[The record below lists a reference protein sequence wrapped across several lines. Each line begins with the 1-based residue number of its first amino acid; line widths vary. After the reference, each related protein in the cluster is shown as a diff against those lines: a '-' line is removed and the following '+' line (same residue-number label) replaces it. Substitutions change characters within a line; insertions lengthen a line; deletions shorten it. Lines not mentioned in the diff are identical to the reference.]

1 MAHRMVFPFAAVV
14 GQADI
19 KLALLLNAIN
29 PRIGGVLIAGEKGA
43 AKSTMVRGLAH
54 LLKEMDIVE
63 LPLNATEDKVVGS
76 IDIEFALGKG
86 VKRFEP
92 GILFKAHNNILYIDE
107 VNLLSES
114 LVSVILDAAASGFCV
129 IEREG
134 ISHKHPAEFILVGTM
149 NPEEGALS
157 PQFLDRFGLYVSV
170 GGEKDVTARVEV
182 MRRRLAYEL
191 APDAFFRAYE
201 QESCELREKLN
212 AAKIALGQVEV
223 PDAMLQLAAA
233 IAQQANCAGHRA
245 DIILVEAAK
254 ALAAWEQRNAI
265 YPQDIKTAARFV
277 LPHRLREVPPV
288 PDQPEPP
295 GQQQNSSGEQPEQ
308 QQAYAD
314 GDKDTGATEDRTE
327 AGEMPQESSDS
338 NPEANGAS
346 GNIDDQVEEAGAVFA
361 VRDIALPLRD
371 RRVRKG
377 SGRRCL
383 TRTGSRQGRYVKVRL
398 PRDKVADLAF
408 DATLR
413 AAAPFQRLRGKA
425 HTGLIIYKEDFRIKV
440 REKRVGN
447 TFLFVVD
454 ASGSMAAKQRMRAV
468 KGAILS
474 LLTDAYQK
482 RDRVGMI
489 AFRKNAAELLLGITR
504 SVDLAQKRLRDLPT
518 GGKTPLAAAL
528 LKAME
533 ILHAARL
540 CDPDMV
546 PVLVLVSD
554 GKANVK
560 ISGGDAVQEVLDI
573 AGKISKT
580 GIQTLVI
587 DTENDFIRLG
597 LARELAQAMQARYL
611 LLEEL
616 GAQQLARAV
625 RSSII

>member
-1 MAHRMVFPFAAVV
+1 MSHRMVFPFAAVV

-19 KLALLLNAIN
+19 KLALLLNIIN
-29 PRIGGVLIAGEKGA
+29 RRVGGVLIAGEKGA
-43 AKSTMVRGLAH
+43 AKSTLVRGLVK
-54 LLKEMDIVE
+54 LLDRIEVVE

-76 IDIEFALGKG
+76 IDIEYALGKG

-92 GILFKAHNNILYIDE
+92 GILSKAHGNILYIDE

-114 LVSVILDAAASGFCV
+114 LVSVILDAAASGFSV

-134 ISHKHPAEFILVGTM
+134 ISHKHPAQFILIGTM
-149 NPEEGALS
+149 NPEEGSLS

-170 GGEKDVTARVEV
+170 GGEKDVAARVEV

-191 APDAFFRAYE
+191 DMETFFASYE
-201 QESCELREKLN
+201 QESLLLREKIA
-212 AAKIALGQVEV
+212 AAKTILPAMEV
-223 PDAMLQLAAA
+223 SDAMLQLAAA
-233 IAQQANCAGHRA
+233 IAHEANCAGHRA
-245 DIILVEAAK
+245 DIILVETAK
-254 ALAAWEQRNAI
+254 ALAAWEQRTAVF
-265 YPQDIKTAARFV
+265 PKDLEDAARFV
-277 LPHRLREVPPV
+277 LPHRLRENPPTSERQEEQ
-288 PDQPEPP
+288 PDEPSRDQP
-295 GQQQNSSGEQPEQ
+295 SEQ
-308 QQAYAD
+308 QQTDAAD
-314 GDKDTGATEDRTE
+314 TDSA
-327 AGEMPQESSDS
+327 MPEQSGQSETKPESSEENHDQTD
-338 NPEANGAS
+338 GQS
-346 GNIDDQVEEAGAVFA
+346 GEGQEQVEEPDAVFA
-361 VRDIALPLRD
+361 VRDIVLPLRD

-377 SGRRCL
+377 SGRRCT
-383 TRTGSRQGRYVKVRL
+383 TRTGASQGRYVKVRL
-398 PRDKVADLAF
+398 PKGKVTDLAF

-413 AAAPFQRLRGKA
+413 AAAPFQRIREKKGAALVI
-425 HTGLIIYKEDFRIKV
+425 HNEDFRVKV

-482 RDRVGMI
+482 RDKVGMI
-489 AFRKNAAELLLGITR
+489 AFRKNTAELLLGITR

-528 LKAME
+528 LKGME

-540 CDPDMV
+540 RDPDMV

-560 ISGGDAVQEVLDI
+560 LSGSDAVQEALDI
-573 AGKISKT
+573 ACKISKT
-580 GIQTLVI
+580 DIQTLVI

-597 LARELAQAMQARYL
+597 LAKDIAQAMHARYL

-616 GAQQLARAV
+616 GARQIAQAV
-625 RSSII
+625 RNSIT

>member
-14 GQADI
+14 GQTDS

-43 AKSTMVRGLAH
+43 AKSTLVRGLTQ
-54 LLKEMDIVE
+54 LLNEMDIVE

-76 IDIEFALGKG
+76 IDIEYALGKG
-86 VKRFEP
+86 LKRFEP
-92 GILFKAHNNILYIDE
+92 GILFKAHKNLLYIDE
-107 VNLLSES
+107 VNLLSEG
-114 LVSVILDAAASGFCV
+114 LVSVILDAAASGLSV

-170 GGEKDVTARVEV
+170 SGEKEVAARVEV

-191 APDAFFRAYE
+191 APEAFLRAYE
-201 QESCELREKLN
+201 EESIALCEKLT
-212 AAKIALGQVEV
+212 AAKIALCQVEV
-223 PDAMLQLAAA
+223 SDAMLQLAAA
-233 IAQQANCAGHRA
+233 IAQEANCAGHRA

-254 ALAAWEQRNAI
+254 ALAAWEGRNAVF
-265 YPQDIKTAARFV
+265 PQDLKEAARFV
-277 LPHRLREVPPV
+277 LPHRLREAPPV
-288 PDQPEPP
+288 PEQPEPP
-295 GQQQNSSGEQPEQ
+295 EQQQNASGEQPEQ
-308 QQAYAD
+308 QQAHAGDDRDAD
-314 GDKDTGATEDRTE
+314 APEEQNE
-327 AGEMPQESSDS
+327 AGERPQESLGS
-338 NPEANGAS
+338 NQETDGPS
-346 GNIDDQVEEAGAVFA
+346 GNNEDRVEEAGAVFA
-361 VRDIALPLRD
+361 VRDIVLPLRD
-371 RRVRKG
+371 RQVRKG

-398 PRDKVADLAF
+398 PKDKVTDLAL

-413 AAAPFQRLRGKA
+413 AAAPFQRLRDKKGA
-425 HTGLIIYKEDFRIKV
+425 GLIIYNEDFRVKV

-489 AFRKNAAELLLGITR
+489 AFRKNTAELLLGITR
-504 SVDLAQKRLRDLPT
+504 SVDLAQKRLRELPT

-540 CDPDMV
+540 RDPDMV

-560 ISGGDAVQEVLDI
+560 TSGGDAVQEALDI
-573 AGKISKT
+573 ACKISKT
-580 GIQTLVI
+580 EIQTLVI

-597 LARELAQAMQARYL
+597 LAREIAQAMHARYL

-616 GAQQLARAV
+616 GARQIAQAV
-625 RSSII
+625 RNSMI

>member
-1 MAHRMVFPFAAVV
+1 MSHRMVFPFAAVV

-19 KLALLLNAIN
+19 KLALLLNAVN

-43 AKSTMVRGLAH
+43 AKSTLVRGLAQ
-54 LLKEMDIVE
+54 LLNQMDIVE

-76 IDIEFALGKG
+76 IDIEYALGKG
-86 VKRFEP
+86 RKRFEP
-92 GILFKAHNNILYIDE
+92 GILFKAHKNLLYIDE

-114 LVSVILDAAASGFCV
+114 LVSVILDAAASGFSV

-134 ISHKHPAEFILVGTM
+134 ISYKHPAEFILVGTM
-149 NPEEGALS
+149 NPEEGELS

-191 APDAFFRAYE
+191 APEAFWHAYE
-201 QESCELREKLN
+201 QESFELREKLN
-212 AAKIALGQVEV
+212 AAKAALGQVEV
-223 PDAMLQLAAA
+223 SDAMLQLAAA
-233 IAQQANCAGHRA
+233 IAQEANCAGHRA

-254 ALAAWEQRNAI
+254 ALAAWDHRNAI
-265 YPQDIKTAARFV
+265 FPQDIKEAARFV

-288 PDQPEPP
+288 PEQSEPP
-295 GQQQNSSGEQPEQ
+295 EQQQNASVEQPEQ
-308 QQAYAD
+308 QTRA
-314 GDKDTGATEDRTE
+314 GDDRDANVPEEERNEPGDRSQELPESKRENDGATGNNEDH
-327 AGEMPQESSDS
+327 
-338 NPEANGAS
+338 
-346 GNIDDQVEEAGAVFA
+346 VEDADAVFA
-361 VRDIALPLRD
+361 VRDMALPLRD
-371 RRVRKG
+371 RRVRRG
-377 SGRRCL
+377 SGRRSL
-383 TRTGSRQGRYVKVRL
+383 TRTGSRQGRYVKVKL
-398 PRDKVADLAF
+398 PEGKVTDLAL

-413 AAAPFQRLRGKA
+413 AAAPFQHLREKKSA
-425 HTGLIIYKEDFRIKV
+425 GLIIYKEDFRVKV

-489 AFRKNAAELLLGITR
+489 AFRKNTAELLLGITR
-504 SVDLAQKRLRDLPT
+504 SVDLAQKRLRELPT

-540 CDPDMV
+540 RDPDMV

-560 ISGGDAVQEVLDI
+560 ISGGDAVQEVLDL

-611 LLEEL
+611 LLDEL
-616 GAQQLARAV
+616 GARQIAQAV
-625 RSSII
+625 RRSIT